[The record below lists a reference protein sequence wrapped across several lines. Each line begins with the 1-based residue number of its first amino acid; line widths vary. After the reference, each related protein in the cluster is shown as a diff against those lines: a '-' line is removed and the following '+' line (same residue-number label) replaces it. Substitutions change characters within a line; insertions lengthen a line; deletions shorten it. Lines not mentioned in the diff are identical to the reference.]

1 MPSSIPNY
9 KGSTQA
15 DLGFGNINLNSP
27 FFQQQDQY
35 RSMQDAMQNAI
46 ATGMAT
52 GTAMSTDTSTPD
64 VYSPQPTTSVLAPA
78 MGLPSTFE
86 PADSTED
93 FTPSEESP
101 IPSSQTPVGTPS
113 AQNVAQQSKQIS
125 NNLMD
130 AYKAVQSFYEP
141 TGGRAIAGSEN
152 IRVKSDIYGRPYTTV
167 RMSPTESTDIYGRT
181 TTGKDI
187 PKETIGFG
195 INRPAAGLVGGTGE
209 STFGG
214 GLHSWEA
221 PSVNP
226 YTATSS
232 NLRKKGPSGAGT
244 SFSDLIKQF

>member
-1 MPSSIPNY
+1 MADSSDFWHY
-9 KGSTQA
+9 KPDVVGASV
-15 DLGFGNINLNSP
+15 NLNNP
-27 FFQQQDQY
+27 IFAQQAQY

-64 VYSPQPTTSVLAPA
+64 VYAPQPTTSVLAPA

-101 IPSSQTPVGTPS
+101 IPSSETPVGAKN
-113 AQNVAQQSKQIS
+113 AQNSYQIGKQRR
-125 NNLMD
+125 NDLMD

-141 TGGRAIAGSEN
+141 MGGRAIAGSEN

-167 RMSPTESTDIYGRT
+167 RVSPTESTDIYGRT
-181 TTGKDI
+181 TTAGKGM
-187 PKETIGFG
+187 PKETIDFG
-195 INRPAAGLVGGTGE
+195 INRPPAGLVGGTGE

-244 SFSDLIKQF
+244 SFSDLITQF